1 MTGDTLFT
9 IIIFAIYIIFLG
21 IMLLISMIPS
31 VINAIGVAR
40 ICKKLGLFKPF
51 WRWVWA
57 LLFPAVAI
65 LRAGDEAGEREKP
78 YCKKMFAH
86 GMIAIAVF
94 AVFAVLMTACM
105 GVYVAATEL
114 ALPEAV
120 ATVALILMF
129 VLLIPTLLAT
139 VWMSILMY
147 ISYFRIFKLFMP
159 EWGAWLTLAGMILL
173 SDLSFLILPVLSFVP
188 MREQPFDPVVE

>member
-9 IIIFAIYIIFLG
+9 IIIFAIYLIFIG

-31 VINAIGVAR
+31 VINAIGLAR
-40 ICKKLGLFKPF
+40 ICKKLGVFKPF
-51 WRWVWA
+51 WRWAWA
-57 LLFPAVAI
+57 LLFPAVAV
-65 LRAGDEAGEREKP
+65 LRAGDEAAKREKP
-78 YCKKMFAH
+78 YYKKMFAH
-86 GMIAIAVF
+86 GLIAIAVF
-94 AVFAVLMTACM
+94 AVFATLMTACM
-105 GVYVAATEL
+105 GVYVVVMEL

-173 SDLSFLILPVLSFVP
+173 SDLSFLILPVFSFLP
-188 MREQPFDPVVE
+188 MQKQPDDPVEE